1 MQVRVTCVEIRGPRA
16 NSRIQNMYDEDD
28 GFISMNELRYALH
41 TNVLGRSISRGVW
54 CVLYTR

>member
-16 NSRIQNMYDEDD
+16 HSRIQNTYDEDD
-28 GFISMNELRYALH
+28 DFIGMNELRYALN

-54 CVLYTR
+54 CVLHTR